1 MRTFSDEYFDN
12 PNKRILDDSKW
23 AFEETL
29 NSNEGVDITINRKI
43 DTRAYITNTFN
54 EYSDDS
60 EYRIL
65 SVLPEIDLHKG
76 DLISYSDSD
85 IDYWLVRT
93 GVDNHK
99 SHKRAKIVGCN
110 QMLRSKEFPY
120 PQPCYANDSSY
131 GQKGLKS
138 VTYFYTIDG
147 QVLLYIQDN
156 IYTRNIPIGYR
167 FIFDGIENSRNPEA
181 YQVTKNEII
190 TTKQLRRIS
199 IKKDNVNPN
208 DDLINSIAYNE
219 LKIFDDNTIDEP
231 IKEDFE
237 YRIVSDNNKDKLKL
251 NQEDTYYLVDK
262 NGNLVNANIETNY
275 NFGFDRA
282 VEIKVQDHKLT
293 VKNIYGDVNDLFEI
307 AFEYNDEKYFKEIEL
322 VYR

>member
-110 QMLRSKEFPY
+110 QMLRSNEFPY
-120 PQPCYANDSSY
+120 PMPCYANDSSY

-262 NGNLVNANIETNY
+262 DGNIVDANIETNY

-293 VKNIYGDVNDLFEI
+293 VKNIYGDVNDPFEI
-307 AFEYNDEKYFKEIEL
+307 AFSYNGEKYFKEIEL

>member
-307 AFEYNDEKYFKEIEL
+307 AFEYNGEKYFKEIEL